1 MRKFLTMAAAI
12 LAAVSAF
19 AQVQHTGNVELM
31 EIDNGIATF
40 HVEGIASKKSDTM
53 LSAKETVF
61 HRLFDNG
68 VEGFNNDEKLVETI
82 TAKNKFYLEKF
93 FDGKNAPMN
102 RFVAG
107 MQQVGNPSKNEFD
120 LYKCSYT
127 ISIKY
132 EVLSRDLV
140 QNKLREKDIVE

>member
-1 MRKFLTMAAAI
+1 MRKFITMAAAI
-12 LAAVSAF
+12 IAAVSTF

-61 HRLFDNG
+61 HRLFENG

-102 RFVAG
+102 RFVSG

-120 LYKCSYT
+120 MYKCSYT

-132 EVLSRDLV
+132 KVLSRDLV
-140 QNKLREKDIVE
+140 QNKLREKDVVE

>member
-1 MRKFLTMAAAI
+1 MAAAI

-132 EVLSRDLV
+132 KVLSRDLV

>member
-1 MRKFLTMAAAI
+1 MRRLLFMAAAI
-12 LAAVSAF
+12 LTAVSAF

-40 HVEGIASKKSDTM
+40 HVEGIASKKNDTM

-107 MQQVGNPSKNEFD
+107 VQQVGNPSKNEFD
-120 LYKCSYT
+120 LYKCSYSV
-127 ISIKY
+127 SIKY
-132 EVLSRDLV
+132 KALSRDLV

>member
-1 MRKFLTMAAAI
+1 MRRLLFMAAAV

-19 AQVQHTGNVELM
+19 AQVQLTGNVELM

-68 VEGFNNDEKLVETI
+68 VEGFNNDEKLVETV
-82 TAKNKFYLEKF
+82 TAQNKFYLEKF
-93 FDGKNAPMN
+93 FEGKNAPMN

-107 MQQVGNPSKNEFD
+107 VQQFGNPTKDESGMFR
-120 LYKCSYT
+120 CGYT
-127 ISIKY
+127 ILVKY
-132 EVLSRDLV
+132 RILSNDLV
-140 QNKLREKDIVE
+140 QNRLREKPIAE

>member
-132 EVLSRDLV
+132 KVLSRDLV

>member
-1 MRKFLTMAAAI
+1 MTAAI

-40 HVEGIASKKSDTM
+40 HVEGIASKKNDTL
-53 LSAKETVF
+53 LSAKETIF

-107 MQQVGNPSKNEFD
+107 VQQVGNPSKNEFD
-120 LYKCSYT
+120 LYKCLYKIQGSFPRFGAKQIERKRYC
-127 ISIKY
+127 
-132 EVLSRDLV
+132 
-140 QNKLREKDIVE
+140 

>member
-1 MRKFLTMAAAI
+1 
-12 LAAVSAF
+12 
-19 AQVQHTGNVELM
+19 
-31 EIDNGIATF
+31 
-40 HVEGIASKKSDTM
+40 
-53 LSAKETVF
+53 
-61 HRLFDNG
+61 
-68 VEGFNNDEKLVETI
+68 
-82 TAKNKFYLEKF
+82 
-93 FDGKNAPMN
+93 MN

-132 EVLSRDLV
+132 KVLSRDLV

>member
-1 MRKFLTMAAAI
+1 MAATI
-12 LAAVSAF
+12 LVAVTAF

-40 HVEGIASKKSDTM
+40 HVEGIASKKNDTM

-68 VEGFNNDEKLVETI
+68 VEGFNNDEKLVETV
-82 TAKNKFYLEKF
+82 TAQNKFYLEKF
-93 FDGKNAPMN
+93 FEGKNAPMN

-107 MQQVGNPSKNEFD
+107 VQQVGNPVKNEFD
-120 LYKCSYT
+120 MFTCSYT
-127 ISIKY
+127 VSVKY
-132 EVLSRDLV
+132 KVLSRDLI
-140 QNKLREKDIVE
+140 QNKLRKKDIAE